1 MTGEAAPKRLTRRR
15 WLTLA
20 ATALPGLVLLAPWR
34 KTRAESTED
43 RTLAFHHTHT
53 DEKLVVRY
61 FTAGRYDAEALSR
74 LDHLLR
80 DFRTGDERK
89 MDRKLY
95 DLLHEVHTATGSEG
109 TFEII
114 SAYRSPE
121 TNAMLRSKSKGVA
134 EGSLHVKGKA
144 IDLRLTDVETLR
156 LRDTALALKRGG
168 VGYYPKSDFVHLDTG
183 RVRRWGG

>member
-1 MTGEAAPKRLTRRR
+1 MTGEAAPKRFTRRR
-15 WLTLA
+15 WLALA
-20 ATALPGLVLLAPWR
+20 LAALPGLAILAPWQR
-34 KTRAESTED
+34 ARAESTED
-43 RTLAFHHTHT
+43 RTLSFHHTHT
-53 DEKLVVRY
+53 DETLTVRY
-61 FTAGRYDAEALSR
+61 FTAGRYHAEALSR

-95 DLLHEVHTATGSEG
+95 DLLHEVQAATGSEG
-109 TFEII
+109 TFQII

-144 IDLRLTDVETLR
+144 IDVRLTDIETLR
-156 LRDTALALKRGG
+156 LRDTALALKLGG
-168 VGYYPKSDFVHLDTG
+168 VGYYRKSDFVHLDTG
-183 RVRRWGG
+183 RVRRWSG